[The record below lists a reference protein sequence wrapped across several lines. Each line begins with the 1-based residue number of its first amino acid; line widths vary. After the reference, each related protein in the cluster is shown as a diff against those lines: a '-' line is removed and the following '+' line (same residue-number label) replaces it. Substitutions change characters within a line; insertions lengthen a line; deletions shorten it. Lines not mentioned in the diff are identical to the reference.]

1 MSERKEHDWYSFEKG
16 TNKCIKCGKV
26 VGDIYITQLED
37 KVNHWKHIAEINR
50 LECETMH
57 SEKEGLEKSIR
68 HLQYTAIH
76 RNDDN
81 SVIVTSDLMNIKIKE
96 GAET

>member
-1 MSERKEHDWYSFEKG
+1 MECITHHNACDCREEKFRELEQ
-16 TNKCIKCGKV
+16 KV
-26 VGDIYITQLED
+26 D
-37 KVNHWKHIAEINR
+37 HWKHIAEINR

-81 SVIVTSDLMNIKIKE
+81 SVIVTSDLMNIKIK
-96 GAET
+96 

>member
-1 MSERKEHDWYSFEKG
+1 MSELNDQLGGIKFCEHGNMTNDLNYCSICIELKSLNSAIIADGEYHRKQIDELEQ
-16 TNKCIKCGKV
+16 KV
-26 VGDIYITQLED
+26 
-37 KVNHWKHIAEINR
+37 
-50 LECETMH
+50 
-57 SEKEGLEKSIR
+57 EGLEKSIR

-81 SVIVTSDLMNIKIKE
+81 SIVVTSDLMNIKIKE